1 MRTRLLMSDQ
11 TLFRSIDVFEID
23 YVPEF
28 FNYRE
33 SQLKDLAYQVRP
45 ALEGGRALN
54 AICRGLPGTGK
65 TSSVLR
71 IFTELEQTTKKI
83 LPVYVNCQN
92 DRTKYMVFSRVYAA
106 VFGHAPA
113 RTGISIK
120 SVLDAIG
127 GALQRQEKSLIV
139 CLDDANLLHYNN
151 TLGDVVNSLL
161 RLHQDY
167 PGARAAVFATVS
179 DMNLDIA
186 TELSKWVL
194 SPFRPSDI
202 YFPPY
207 DAGEIRGIL
216 LDRIRIGLYPGVFSA
231 SMLDCIIEQTMESGD
246 VRVGLDLVKRAV
258 LNAECAARTEVT
270 EEDITK
276 AYAQAKHIHLACTIR
291 ALSADERLLLR
302 RIAELSQEETGPL
315 VSGAIYGR
323 VEETPKVGYTVFSR
337 QLRKLDSL
345 RLVDLIRV
353 QAGGRT
359 SEVALRYEPEKVVQI
374 CGKRGVVEE

>member
-1 MRTRLLMSDQ
+1 MSDQ

-23 YVPEF
+23 YVPEL

-33 SQLKDLAYQVRP
+33 SQLNDLAYQVRP

-54 AICRGLPGTGK
+54 AVCRGLPGTGK
-65 TSSVLR
+65 TTSVLR
-71 IFTELEQTTKKI
+71 IFAELEQTTKKI

-92 DRTKYMVFSRVYAA
+92 DRTKYMVFSRIYAA

-120 SVLDAIG
+120 SVMDAIG

-179 DMNLDIA
+179 DMDMDLASD
-186 TELSKWVL
+186 LSKWVI

-207 DAGEIRGIL
+207 DGEEIRGIL
-216 LDRIRIGLYPGVFSA
+216 QERIRVGLYPGVFSVP
-231 SMLDCIIEQTMESGD
+231 MLDRIVEQTMESGD

-258 LNAECAARTEVT
+258 LNAECAARTEVV

-276 AYAQAKHIHLACTIR
+276 AYEQAKHVHLAYTIR

-302 RIAELSQEETGPL
+302 RIAELSQEQTEPL
-315 VSGAIYGR
+315 VSGAIYTEGAGK
-323 VEETPKVGYTVFSR
+323 PKISYTAFFKR
-337 QLRKLDSL
+337 LRKLDAL
-345 RLVDLIRV
+345 RLVDLIRI

-359 SEVALRYEPEKVVQI
+359 SEVVLRYEPEKVVQI
-374 CGKRGVVEE
+374 CGVQGTAGA

>member
-1 MRTRLLMSDQ
+1 MSDQ

-23 YVPEF
+23 YVPEL

-33 SQLKDLAYQVRP
+33 SQLNDLAYQVRP

-54 AICRGLPGTGK
+54 AVCRGLPGTGK
-65 TSSVLR
+65 TTSVLR
-71 IFTELEQTTKKI
+71 IFAELEQTTKKI

-92 DRTKYMVFSRVYAA
+92 DRTKYMVFSRIYAT

-120 SVLDAIG
+120 SVMDAIG
-127 GALQRQEKSLIV
+127 GALQRQGKSLIV

-167 PGARAAVFATVS
+167 PGARAAVFATIS
-179 DMNLDIA
+179 DMDMDLASD
-186 TELSKWVL
+186 LSRWVI
-194 SPFRPSDI
+194 SPFRPSEI

-207 DAGEIRGIL
+207 DAEEIRGIL
-216 LDRIRIGLYPGVFSA
+216 QERIRVGLYPGVFSVP
-231 SMLDCIIEQTMESGD
+231 MLDRIVEQTMESGD

-258 LNAECAARTEVT
+258 LNAECAARTEVI
-270 EEDITK
+270 EEDIAV
-276 AYAQAKHIHLACTIR
+276 AYEQARHVHLAYTVR

-302 RIAELSQEETGPL
+302 KIAELSKEQTEPL
-315 VSGAIYGR
+315 VSGEIYTEASGK
-323 VEETPKVGYTVFSR
+323 PKVSYTAFFKR
-337 QLRKLDSL
+337 LRKLDAL
-345 RLVDLIRV
+345 RLVNLIRV

-359 SEVALRYEPEKVVQI
+359 SEVVLRYEPERVVQI
-374 CGKRGVVEE
+374 CV

>member
-1 MRTRLLMSDQ
+1 MSDQ

-45 ALEGGRALN
+45 ALEGGRALS

-65 TSSVLR
+65 TTSVLR
-71 IFTELEQTTKKI
+71 IFAEIEQTTKKI
-83 LPVYVNCQN
+83 VPVYVNCQN
-92 DRTKYMVFSRVYAA
+92 DRTKYMVFSRVYTAL
-106 VFGHAPA
+106 VGHAPA

-120 SVLDAIG
+120 SVMDAIG
-127 GALQRQEKSLIV
+127 GALQRREISLIV

-179 DMNLDIA
+179 DMNLDLA
-186 TELSKWVL
+186 SDLSKWVL

-207 DAGEIRGIL
+207 DADEIRGIL
-216 LDRIRIGLYPGVFSA
+216 QDRIRIGLYPGVFSVQ
-231 SMLDCIIEQTMESGD
+231 MLDRIVEQTMESGD

-258 LNAECAARTEVT
+258 LNAECAARTEVI

-276 AYAQAKHIHLACTIR
+276 AYEQAKHIHLACTIR
-291 ALSADERLLLR
+291 ALSTDERLLLQ
-302 RIAELSQEETGPL
+302 RIAELSQEQSGPL

-359 SEVALRYEPEKVVQI
+359 SEVALRYEPEEVVQI
-374 CGKRGVVEE
+374 CG

>member
-1 MRTRLLMSDQ
+1 MSDQ

-54 AICRGLPGTGK
+54 AVCRGLPGTGK
-65 TSSVLR
+65 TTSVLR

-92 DRTKYMVFSRVYAA
+92 DRTKYMVFSRIYAA
-106 VFGHAPA
+106 IVGHAPA

-120 SVLDAIG
+120 SVMDAIG
-127 GALQRQEKSLIV
+127 GALQRREISLIV

-179 DMNLDIA
+179 DMDLDLA
-186 TELSKWVL
+186 SELSRWVI

-207 DAGEIRGIL
+207 DAEEIRGIL
-216 LDRIRIGLYPGVFSA
+216 QERIRVGLYPGVFPA
-231 SMLDCIIEQTMESGD
+231 AILDRIVEQTMESGD

-258 LNAECAARTEVT
+258 LNAECAARTEVI
-270 EEDITK
+270 EEDVTV
-276 AYAQAKHIHLACTIR
+276 AYEQAKHIHLAYSIR

-302 RIAELSQEETGPL
+302 RIAELSQEQTEPL
-315 VSGAIYGR
+315 VSGAIYTGA
-323 VEETPKVGYTVFSR
+323 KDKKISYTAFFKR
-337 QLRKLDSL
+337 LRKLDAL
-345 RLVDLIRV
+345 RLVDLIRI

-359 SEVALRYEPEKVVQI
+359 SEVVLRYEPAKVVQI
-374 CGKRGVVEE
+374 CG

>member
-1 MRTRLLMSDQ
+1 MSDQ

-23 YVPEF
+23 YVPEL

-33 SQLKDLAYQVRP
+33 SQLNDLAYQVRP

-54 AICRGLPGTGK
+54 AVCRGLPGTGK
-65 TSSVLR
+65 TTSVLR
-71 IFTELEQTTKKI
+71 IFAELEQTTKKI

-92 DRTKYMVFSRVYAA
+92 DRTKYMVFSRIYAA

-120 SVLDAIG
+120 SVMDAIG

-167 PGARAAVFATVS
+167 PGARAAVFATIS
-179 DMNLDIA
+179 DMDMDLASD
-186 TELSKWVL
+186 LSRWVI
-194 SPFRPSDI
+194 SPFRPSEI

-207 DAGEIRGIL
+207 DAEEIRGIL
-216 LDRIRIGLYPGVFSA
+216 QERIRVGLYPGVFSVP
-231 SMLDCIIEQTMESGD
+231 MLDRIVEQTMESGD

-258 LNAECAARTEVT
+258 LNAECAARTEVI

-276 AYAQAKHIHLACTIR
+276 AYEQAKHVHLACTIR

-302 RIAELSQEETGPL
+302 KIAELSQGQTEPL
-315 VSGAIYGR
+315 ISGAIYTGG
-323 VEETPKVGYTVFSR
+323 EGKPKISYTAFFKR
-337 QLRKLDSL
+337 LRKLDAL

-359 SEVALRYEPEKVVQI
+359 SEVVLRYEPEKVVQI
-374 CGKRGVVEE
+374 CG

>member
-1 MRTRLLMSDQ
+1 MSDQ
-11 TLFRSIDVFEID
+11 TLFRDIDVFEID
-23 YVPEF
+23 YIPEF

-33 SQLKDLAYQVRP
+33 SQLDELAYHIQP

-65 TSSVLR
+65 TTSVLR
-71 IFTELEQTTKKI
+71 IFSELEQTTQRVMPI
-83 LPVYVNCQN
+83 YVNCQT
-92 DRTKYMVFSRVYAA
+92 DRTKYTVYSRIYAA
-106 VFGHAPA
+106 IFGHAPA

-120 SVLDAIG
+120 SLLDAIG
-127 GALQRQEKSLIV
+127 GALQRREISLIV

-179 DMNLDIA
+179 DMDLDLA
-186 TELSKWVL
+186 SDLSRWVI

-207 DAGEIRGIL
+207 DAEEIRGIL
-216 LDRIRIGLYPGVFSA
+216 QERIRVGLYPGVFPA
-231 SMLDCIIEQTMESGD
+231 AILDRIVEQTMESGD

-258 LNAECAARTEVT
+258 LNAECAARTEVI
-270 EEDITK
+270 EEDVTV
-276 AYAQAKHIHLACTIR
+276 AYEQAKHIHLAYTIR
-291 ALSADERLLLR
+291 ALSVDERLLLR
-302 RIAELSQEETGPL
+302 RIAELSQEESGPL

-359 SEVALRYEPEKVVQI
+359 SEVALRYEPEKVVQV
-374 CGKRGVVEE
+374 CGKRGAAGE

>member
-1 MRTRLLMSDQ
+1 MSDQ

-23 YVPEF
+23 YAPEF

-33 SQLKDLAYQVRP
+33 SQLNDLAYQIRP
-45 ALEGGRALN
+45 AFEGGRALN

-65 TSSVLR
+65 TTSVLR
-71 IFTELEQTTKKI
+71 IFSELEQTTKKI
-83 LPVYVNCQN
+83 VPVYVNCQN

-113 RTGISIK
+113 RTGVSIR
-120 SVLDAIG
+120 SVMDAIG

-151 TLGDVVNSLL
+151 LLGDVVNSLL

-179 DMNLDIA
+179 DMNLDLA
-186 TELSKWVL
+186 ADLSKWVI

-207 DAGEIRGIL
+207 DADEIRGIL
-216 LDRIRIGLYPGVFSA
+216 QDRIRIGLYPGVFPA
-231 SMLDCIIEQTMESGD
+231 PMLDRIVEQTMESGD

-258 LNAECAARTEVT
+258 LNAECAARTEVV

-276 AYAQAKHIHLACTIR
+276 AYEQAKHIHLACIVR

-302 RIAELSQEETGPL
+302 RIAELSQEESGPL

-374 CGKRGVVEE
+374 CGKRGIGGE

>member
-1 MRTRLLMSDQ
+1 MIKRLLMADQ
-11 TLFRSIDVFEID
+11 TLFRNIDVFEID
-23 YVPEF
+23 YVPEL

-33 SQLKDLAYQVRP
+33 SQLDDLAYQIRP

-65 TSSVLR
+65 TTSVLR
-71 IFTELEQTTKKI
+71 IFAELEQTTKKVV
-83 LPVYVNCQN
+83 PVYVNCQN
-92 DRTKYMVFSRVYAA
+92 DRTKYMVFSRIYAT

-120 SVLDAIG
+120 SVMDAIG
-127 GALQRQEKSLIV
+127 GALQRQGKSLIV

-179 DMNLDIA
+179 DMDLDLA
-186 TELSKWVL
+186 SDLSKWVT

-207 DAGEIRGIL
+207 DAEEIRGIL
-216 LDRIRIGLYPGVFSA
+216 RERIRVGLYPGVFPA
-231 SMLDCIIEQTMESGD
+231 AILDRIVEQTMESGD

-258 LNAECAARTEVT
+258 LNAECAARTEVI
-270 EEDITK
+270 EEDIAV
-276 AYAQAKHIHLACTIR
+276 AYEQAKHVHLAYTVR

-302 RIAELSQEETGPL
+302 KIAELSKEQTEPL
-315 VSGAIYGR
+315 VSGEIYTEASGK
-323 VEETPKVGYTVFSR
+323 PKGGYTAFFKR
-337 QLRKLDSL
+337 LRKLDAL

-359 SEVALRYEPEKVVQI
+359 SEVVLRYEPEKVVQI
-374 CGKRGVVEE
+374 CV

>member
-1 MRTRLLMSDQ
+1 MRKRLLMSHQ
-11 TLFRSIDVFEID
+11 TLFRNIDAFEID

-33 SQLKDLAYQVRP
+33 SQLDDLAYQVRP
-45 ALEGGRALN
+45 ALEGGRALS

-65 TSSVLR
+65 TTSVLR
-71 IFTELEQTTKKI
+71 IFAELEQTTKKI

-92 DRTKYMVFSRVYAA
+92 DRTKYMVYSRIYAA
-106 VFGHAPA
+106 IFGHAPA
-113 RTGISIK
+113 RTGVSIK
-120 SVLDAIG
+120 SVMDAIG
-127 GALQRQEKSLIV
+127 GALQQQERSLIV

-179 DMNLDIA
+179 DMDLDLV
-186 TELSKWVL
+186 TELNRWVI

-207 DAGEIRGIL
+207 DADEIRGIL
-216 LDRIRIGLYPGVFSA
+216 RDRIRIGLYPGVISGP
-231 SMLDCIIEQTMESGD
+231 MLDCIVEQTMESGD

-258 LNAECAARTEVT
+258 LNAECAARTEVV
-270 EEDITK
+270 EEDITA
-276 AYAQAKHIHLACTIR
+276 AYEQSKHVHLACTIR
-291 ALSADERLLLR
+291 ALSADERRLLR
-302 RIAELSQEETGPL
+302 RIAELSQEQSGPL

-323 VEETPKVGYTVFSR
+323 VEETPKVGYTIFSR

-359 SEVALRYEPEKVVQI
+359 SEVALRYEPEKVREV
-374 CGKRGVVEE
+374 CE

>member
-1 MRTRLLMSDQ
+1 MSDQ

-23 YVPEF
+23 YAPEL

-33 SQLKDLAYQVRP
+33 SQLNDLAYQVRP

-54 AICRGLPGTGK
+54 AVCRGLPGTGK
-65 TSSVLR
+65 TTSVLR
-71 IFTELEQTTKKI
+71 IFAELEQTTKKI

-92 DRTKYMVFSRVYAA
+92 DRTKYMVFSRIYAA

-120 SVLDAIG
+120 SVMDAIG

-179 DMNLDIA
+179 DMDMDLASD
-186 TELSKWVL
+186 LSKWVI

-207 DAGEIRGIL
+207 DGEEIRGIL
-216 LDRIRIGLYPGVFSA
+216 QERIRVGLYPGVFSVP
-231 SMLDCIIEQTMESGD
+231 MLDRIVEQTMESGD

-258 LNAECAARTEVT
+258 LNAECAARTEVL

-276 AYAQAKHIHLACTIR
+276 AYEQAKHVHLAYTIR

-302 RIAELSQEETGPL
+302 KIAELSQEQTEPL
-315 VSGAIYGR
+315 VSGAIYTEG
-323 VEETPKVGYTVFSR
+323 EGKPKISYTAFFKR
-337 QLRKLDSL
+337 LRKLDAL
-345 RLVDLIRV
+345 RLVDLIRI

-359 SEVALRYEPEKVVQI
+359 SEVVLRYEPEKVVQI
-374 CGKRGVVEE
+374 CGVRGAAGA

>member
-1 MRTRLLMSDQ
+1 MRKRLLMSHQ
-11 TLFRSIDVFEID
+11 TLFRNIDAFEID

-33 SQLKDLAYQVRP
+33 SQLDDLAYQVRP
-45 ALEGGRALN
+45 ALEGGRALS

-65 TSSVLR
+65 TTSVLR
-71 IFTELEQTTKKI
+71 IFAELEQTTKKI

-92 DRTKYMVFSRVYAA
+92 DRTKYMVFSRIYAA
-106 VFGHAPA
+106 IFGHAPA
-113 RTGISIK
+113 RTGVSIK
-120 SVLDAIG
+120 SVMDAIG
-127 GALQRQEKSLIV
+127 DALQQQEKSLIV

-179 DMNLDIA
+179 DMDLDLV
-186 TELSKWVL
+186 TELNRWVI

-207 DAGEIRGIL
+207 DADEIRGIL
-216 LDRIRIGLYPGVFSA
+216 RDRIRIGLYPGVISGPV
-231 SMLDCIIEQTMESGD
+231 LDCIVEQTMESGD

-258 LNAECAARTEVT
+258 LNAECAARTEVV
-270 EEDITK
+270 EEDITA
-276 AYAQAKHIHLACTIR
+276 AYEQSKHVHLACTIR
-291 ALSADERLLLR
+291 ALSADERRLLR
-302 RIAELSQEETGPL
+302 RIAELSQEQSGPL

-323 VEETPKVGYTVFSR
+323 VEETPKVGYTIFSR

-359 SEVALRYEPEKVVQI
+359 SEVALRYEPEKVREV
-374 CGKRGVVEE
+374 CE

>member
-1 MRTRLLMSDQ
+1 MRKRLLMSYQ
-11 TLFRSIDVFEID
+11 TLFRNIDAFEID

-33 SQLKDLAYQVRP
+33 SQLDDLAYQVRP
-45 ALEGGRALN
+45 ALEGGRALS

-65 TSSVLR
+65 TTSVLR
-71 IFTELEQTTKKI
+71 IFAELEQTTKKI

-92 DRTKYMVFSRVYAA
+92 DRTKYMVFSRIYAA
-106 VFGHAPA
+106 IFGHAPA
-113 RTGISIK
+113 RTGVSIK
-120 SVLDAIG
+120 SVMDAIG
-127 GALQRQEKSLIV
+127 DALQQQEKSLIV

-151 TLGDVVNSLL
+151 TLGDVINSLL

-179 DMNLDIA
+179 DVDLDLV
-186 TELSKWVL
+186 TELSRWVI

-207 DAGEIRGIL
+207 DADEIRGIL
-216 LDRIRIGLYPGVFSA
+216 RDRIRIGLYPGVISGP
-231 SMLDCIIEQTMESGD
+231 MLDCIVEQTMESGD

-258 LNAECAARTEVT
+258 LNAECAARTEVV
-270 EEDITK
+270 EEDITA
-276 AYAQAKHIHLACTIR
+276 AYEQSKHVHLACTIR
-291 ALSADERLLLR
+291 ALSADERRLLR
-302 RIAELSQEETGPL
+302 RIAELSQEQSGPL

-323 VEETPKVGYTVFSR
+323 VEETPKVGYTIFSR

-359 SEVALRYEPEKVVQI
+359 SEVALRYEPEKVREV
-374 CGKRGVVEE
+374 CE

>member
-1 MRTRLLMSDQ
+1 MRKRLLISYQ
-11 TLFRSIDVFEID
+11 TLFRNIDAFEID

-33 SQLKDLAYQVRP
+33 SQLDDLAYQVRP
-45 ALEGGRALN
+45 ALEGGRALS

-65 TSSVLR
+65 TTSVLR
-71 IFTELEQTTKKI
+71 IFAELEQTTKKI

-92 DRTKYMVFSRVYAA
+92 DRTKYMVYSRIYAA
-106 VFGHAPA
+106 IFGHAPA
-113 RTGISIK
+113 RTGVSIK
-120 SVLDAIG
+120 SVMDAIG
-127 GALQRQEKSLIV
+127 GALQQQERSLIV

-151 TLGDVVNSLL
+151 TLGDVINSLL

-179 DMNLDIA
+179 DMDLDLV
-186 TELSKWVL
+186 TELNRWVI

-207 DAGEIRGIL
+207 DADEIRGIL
-216 LDRIRIGLYPGVFSA
+216 RDRIRIGLYPGVISGP
-231 SMLDCIIEQTMESGD
+231 MLDCIVEQTMESGD

-258 LNAECAARTEVT
+258 LNAECAARTEVV
-270 EEDITK
+270 EEDITA
-276 AYAQAKHIHLACTIR
+276 AYEQSKHVHLACTIR
-291 ALSADERLLLR
+291 ALSADERRLLR
-302 RIAELSQEETGPL
+302 RIAELSQEQTGPL

-323 VEETPKVGYTVFSR
+323 VEETPKVGYTIFSR

-359 SEVALRYEPEKVVQI
+359 SEVALRYEPEKVREV
-374 CGKRGVVEE
+374 CE

>member
-1 MRTRLLMSDQ
+1 MRKRLLMSYQ
-11 TLFRSIDVFEID
+11 TLFRNIDAFEID

-33 SQLKDLAYQVRP
+33 SQLDDLAYQVRP
-45 ALEGGRALN
+45 ALEGGRALS

-65 TSSVLR
+65 TTSVLR
-71 IFTELEQTTKKI
+71 IFAELEQTTKKI

-92 DRTKYMVFSRVYAA
+92 DRTKYMVYSRIYAA
-106 VFGHAPA
+106 IFGHAPA
-113 RTGISIK
+113 RTGVSIK
-120 SVLDAIG
+120 SVMDAIG
-127 GALQRQEKSLIV
+127 GALQQQERSLIV

-151 TLGDVVNSLL
+151 TLGDVINSLL

-179 DMNLDIA
+179 DMDLDLV
-186 TELSKWVL
+186 TELNRWVI

-207 DAGEIRGIL
+207 DADEIRGIL
-216 LDRIRIGLYPGVFSA
+216 RDRIRIGLYPGVISGP
-231 SMLDCIIEQTMESGD
+231 MLDCIVEQTMESGD

-258 LNAECAARTEVT
+258 LNAECAARTEVV
-270 EEDITK
+270 EEDITA
-276 AYAQAKHIHLACTIR
+276 AYEQSKHVHLACTIR
-291 ALSADERLLLR
+291 ALSADERRLLR
-302 RIAELSQEETGPL
+302 RIAELSQEQSGPL

-323 VEETPKVGYTVFSR
+323 VEETPKVGYTIFSR

-359 SEVALRYEPEKVVQI
+359 SEVALRYEPEKVREV
-374 CGKRGVVEE
+374 CE

>member
-1 MRTRLLMSDQ
+1 MRKLLLMSDQ

-23 YVPEF
+23 YVPEL

-33 SQLKDLAYQVRP
+33 NQLNDLAYQVRP

-54 AICRGLPGTGK
+54 AVCRGLPGTGK
-65 TSSVLR
+65 TTSVLR
-71 IFTELEQTTKKI
+71 IFAELEQTTKKI

-92 DRTKYMVFSRVYAA
+92 DRTKYMVFSRIYAA

-120 SVLDAIG
+120 SVMDAIG

-167 PGARAAVFATVS
+167 PGVRAAVFATVS
-179 DMNLDIA
+179 DMNIDLASD
-186 TELSKWVL
+186 LSRWVI

-202 YFPPY
+202 YFLPY
-207 DAGEIRGIL
+207 DVDEIRGIL
-216 LDRIRIGLYPGVFSA
+216 QDRIRIGLYPGVFSA
-231 SMLDCIIEQTMESGD
+231 PMLDRIIEQTMESGD

-258 LNAECAARTEVT
+258 LNAECAARTAVI

-276 AYAQAKHIHLACTIR
+276 AYEQAKHVHLAYTIR
-291 ALSADERLLLR
+291 ALSADEMLLLR
-302 RIAELSQEETGPL
+302 RIAELSQEQTEPL
-315 VSGAIYGR
+315 VSGAIYTA
-323 VEETPKVGYTVFSR
+323 EEGKPKISYTSFFKR
-337 QLRKLDSL
+337 LQKLDAL

-359 SEVALRYEPEKVVQI
+359 SEVVLRYEPEKVTQI
-374 CGKRGVVEE
+374 CGTRGTAGA

>member
-1 MRTRLLMSDQ
+1 MRKRLLMSDQ

-33 SQLKDLAYQVRP
+33 SQLNDLAYQVRP

-54 AICRGLPGTGK
+54 AVCRGLPGTGK
-65 TSSVLR
+65 TTSVLR
-71 IFTELEQTTKKI
+71 IFAELEQTTKKI

-92 DRTKYMVFSRVYAA
+92 DRTKYMVFSRIYAA

-120 SVLDAIG
+120 SVMDAIG

-179 DMNLDIA
+179 DMDMDLASD
-186 TELSKWVL
+186 LSKWVI

-207 DAGEIRGIL
+207 DADEIRGIL
-216 LDRIRIGLYPGVFSA
+216 QERIRVGLYPGVFSVP
-231 SMLDCIIEQTMESGD
+231 MLDRIVEQTMESGD
-246 VRVGLDLVKRAV
+246 VRVGLDLAKRAV
-258 LNAECAARTEVT
+258 LNAECAARTEVV

-276 AYAQAKHIHLACTIR
+276 AYEQAKHVHLAYTIR

-302 RIAELSQEETGPL
+302 KIAELSQGQTEPL
-315 VSGAIYGR
+315 ISGTIYTEG
-323 VEETPKVGYTVFSR
+323 EGKPKISYTAFFKR
-337 QLRKLDSL
+337 LRKLDAL
-345 RLVDLIRV
+345 RLVDLIRI

-359 SEVALRYEPEKVVQI
+359 SEVVLRYEPEKVVQI
-374 CGKRGVVEE
+374 CG

>member
-23 YVPEF
+23 YVPEL

-33 SQLKDLAYQVRP
+33 SQLNDLAYQVRP

-54 AICRGLPGTGK
+54 AVCRGLPGTGK
-65 TSSVLR
+65 TTSVLR
-71 IFTELEQTTKKI
+71 IFAELEQTTKKI

-92 DRTKYMVFSRVYAA
+92 DRTKYMVFSRIYAA

-120 SVLDAIG
+120 SVMDAIG

-167 PGARAAVFATVS
+167 PGARAAVFATIS
-179 DMNLDIA
+179 DMDMDLASD
-186 TELSKWVL
+186 LSRWVI
-194 SPFRPSDI
+194 SPFRPSEI

-207 DAGEIRGIL
+207 DAEEIRGIL
-216 LDRIRIGLYPGVFSA
+216 QERIRVGLYPGVFSVP
-231 SMLDCIIEQTMESGD
+231 MLDRIVEQTMESGD

-258 LNAECAARTEVT
+258 LNAECAARTEVI

-276 AYAQAKHIHLACTIR
+276 AYEQAKHVHLACTIR

-302 RIAELSQEETGPL
+302 KIAELSQGQTEPL
-315 VSGAIYGR
+315 ISGAIYTGG
-323 VEETPKVGYTVFSR
+323 EGKPKISYTAFFKR
-337 QLRKLDSL
+337 LRKLDAL

-359 SEVALRYEPEKVVQI
+359 SEVVLRYEPEKVVQI
-374 CGKRGVVEE
+374 CG

>member
-1 MRTRLLMSDQ
+1 MSDQ

-33 SQLKDLAYQVRP
+33 SQLNDLAYQVRP

-65 TSSVLR
+65 TTSVLR
-71 IFTELEQTTKKI
+71 IFTELEHTTKKI
-83 LPVYVNCQN
+83 VPVYVNCQN
-92 DRTKYMVFSRVYAA
+92 DRTKYMVFSRIYAA
-106 VFGHAPA
+106 LVGHAPA

-127 GALQRQEKSLIV
+127 GALQRQDKSLIV

-151 TLGDVVNSLL
+151 LLGDVVNSLL

-179 DMNLDIA
+179 DMNLDLA
-186 TELSKWVL
+186 ADLSRWVL

-207 DAGEIRGIL
+207 DADEIRGIL
-216 LDRIRIGLYPGVFSA
+216 QDRIRTGLYPGVFPA
-231 SMLDCIIEQTMESGD
+231 PMLDRIVEQTMESGD

-258 LNAECAARTEVT
+258 LNAECAARTEVV
-270 EEDITK
+270 EEDIMK
-276 AYAQAKHIHLACTIR
+276 AYEQAKHIHLACTVR
-291 ALSADERLLLR
+291 ALSTDERLLLR
-302 RIAELSQEETGPL
+302 RIAELSQEEGGPL

-323 VEETPKVGYTVFSR
+323 VEETPKVGYTAFSR

-374 CGKRGVVEE
+374 CGRRGAAGE

>member
-1 MRTRLLMSDQ
+1 MSDQ

-23 YVPEF
+23 YLPEF

-33 SQLKDLAYQVRP
+33 SQLKDLAYQIRP

-65 TSSVLR
+65 TTSVLR
-71 IFTELEQTTKKI
+71 IFTELEHTTKKI
-83 LPVYVNCQN
+83 VPVYVNCQN

-113 RTGISIK
+113 RTGISIR
-120 SVLDAIG
+120 SVMDAIG
-127 GALQRQEKSLIV
+127 GALLRQDKSLIV

-179 DMNLDIA
+179 DMDLDLA
-186 TELSKWVL
+186 SVLSKWVL

-207 DAGEIRGIL
+207 DADEIRGIL
-216 LDRIRIGLYPGVFSA
+216 QDRIRTGLYPGVFSVQ
-231 SMLDCIIEQTMESGD
+231 MLDCIVEQTMESGD

-258 LNAECAARTEVT
+258 LNAECAARTEVV

-276 AYAQAKHIHLACTIR
+276 AYEQAKHIHLACTVR
-291 ALSADERLLLR
+291 ALSTDERLLLR
-302 RIAELSQEETGPL
+302 RIAELSQEQSGPL

-323 VEETPKVGYTVFSR
+323 VEETPKVGYTAFSR

-374 CGKRGVVEE
+374 CGKRGIGGE

>member
-1 MRTRLLMSDQ
+1 MSDQ

-23 YVPEF
+23 YAPEF

-33 SQLKDLAYQVRP
+33 SQLNDLAYQIHP

-65 TSSVLR
+65 TTSVLR
-71 IFTELEQTTKKI
+71 IFAELEQTTKKI
-83 LPVYVNCQN
+83 VPVYVNCQN

-113 RTGISIK
+113 RTGISIR
-120 SVLDAIG
+120 SVMDAIG

-151 TLGDVVNSLL
+151 LLGDVVNSLL

-179 DMNLDIA
+179 DMNLDLA
-186 TELSKWVL
+186 ADLSKWVI

-207 DAGEIRGIL
+207 DADEIRGIL
-216 LDRIRIGLYPGVFSA
+216 QDRIRIGLYPGVFSA
-231 SMLDCIIEQTMESGD
+231 PMLDRIVEQTMESGD

-258 LNAECAARTEVT
+258 LNAECAARTEVI

-276 AYAQAKHIHLACTIR
+276 AYEQAKHIHLACTIR
-291 ALSADERLLLR
+291 ALSTDERLLLR
-302 RIAELSQEETGPL
+302 RIAELSKEETGPL
-315 VSGAIYGR
+315 VSGTIYTDG
-323 VEETPKVGYTVFSR
+323 ESKPKVSYTAFFKR
-337 QLRKLDSL
+337 LQKLDAL

-359 SEVALRYEPEKVVQI
+359 SEVVLRYEPEKVVQI
-374 CGKRGVVEE
+374 CGKRGTAGA

>member
-1 MRTRLLMSDQ
+1 MRKRLLMSYQ
-11 TLFRSIDVFEID
+11 TLFRNIDAFEID

-33 SQLKDLAYQVRP
+33 SQLDDLAYQVRP
-45 ALEGGRALN
+45 ALEGGRALS
-54 AICRGLPGTGK
+54 AVCRGLPGTGK
-65 TSSVLR
+65 TTSVLR
-71 IFTELEQTTKKI
+71 IFAELEQTTKKI

-92 DRTKYMVFSRVYAA
+92 DRTKYMVYSRIYAA
-106 VFGHAPA
+106 IFGHAPA
-113 RTGISIK
+113 RTGVSIK
-120 SVLDAIG
+120 SVMDAIG
-127 GALQRQEKSLIV
+127 GALQQQERSLIV

-151 TLGDVVNSLL
+151 TLGDVINSLL

-179 DMNLDIA
+179 DMDLDLV
-186 TELSKWVL
+186 TELNRWVI

-207 DAGEIRGIL
+207 DADEIRGIL
-216 LDRIRIGLYPGVFSA
+216 RDRIRIGLYPGVISGP
-231 SMLDCIIEQTMESGD
+231 MLDCIVEQTMESGD

-258 LNAECAARTEVT
+258 LNAECAARTEVV
-270 EEDITK
+270 EEDITA
-276 AYAQAKHIHLACTIR
+276 AYEQSKHVHLACTIR
-291 ALSADERLLLR
+291 ALSADERRLLR
-302 RIAELSQEETGPL
+302 RIAELSQEQSGPL

-323 VEETPKVGYTVFSR
+323 VEETPKVGYTIFSR

-359 SEVALRYEPEKVVQI
+359 SEVALRYEPEKVREV
-374 CGKRGVVEE
+374 CE

>member
-1 MRTRLLMSDQ
+1 MSYQ
-11 TLFRSIDVFEID
+11 TLFRNIDAFEID

-33 SQLKDLAYQVRP
+33 SQLDDLAYQVRP
-45 ALEGGRALN
+45 ALEGGRALS
-54 AICRGLPGTGK
+54 AVCRGLPGTGK
-65 TSSVLR
+65 TTSVLR
-71 IFTELEQTTKKI
+71 IFAELEQTTKKI

-92 DRTKYMVFSRVYAA
+92 DRTKYMVYSRIYAA
-106 VFGHAPA
+106 IFGHAPA
-113 RTGISIK
+113 RTGVSIK
-120 SVLDAIG
+120 SVMDAIG
-127 GALQRQEKSLIV
+127 GALQQQERSLNV

-151 TLGDVVNSLL
+151 TLGDVINSLL

-179 DMNLDIA
+179 DMDLDLV
-186 TELSKWVL
+186 TELNRWVI

-207 DAGEIRGIL
+207 DADEIRGIL
-216 LDRIRIGLYPGVFSA
+216 RDRIRIGLYPGVISGP
-231 SMLDCIIEQTMESGD
+231 MLDCIVEQTMESGD

-258 LNAECAARTEVT
+258 LNAECAARTEVV
-270 EEDITK
+270 EEDITA
-276 AYAQAKHIHLACTIR
+276 AYEQSKHVHLACTIR
-291 ALSADERLLLR
+291 ALSADERRLLR
-302 RIAELSQEETGPL
+302 RIAELSQEQSGPL

-323 VEETPKVGYTVFSR
+323 VEETPKVGYTIFSR

-374 CGKRGVVEE
+374 CGKRGIGGE

>member
-1 MRTRLLMSDQ
+1 MSDQ

-33 SQLKDLAYQVRP
+33 SQLKDLAYQIRP
-45 ALEGGRALN
+45 ALEGGRALS

-65 TSSVLR
+65 TTSVLR
-71 IFTELEQTTKKI
+71 IFAELEQTTKKI
-83 LPVYVNCQN
+83 VPVYVNCQN

-120 SVLDAIG
+120 SVMDAIG
-127 GALQRQEKSLIV
+127 GALQRREISLIV

-151 TLGDVVNSLL
+151 LLGDVVNSLL

-179 DMNLDIA
+179 DMNLDLA
-186 TELSKWVL
+186 ADLSKWVI

-207 DAGEIRGIL
+207 DADEIRGIL
-216 LDRIRIGLYPGVFSA
+216 QDRIRIGLYPGVFPA
-231 SMLDCIIEQTMESGD
+231 PMLDRIVEQTMESGD

-258 LNAECAARTEVT
+258 LNAECAARTEVV

-276 AYAQAKHIHLACTIR
+276 AYEQAKHIHLACTIR
-291 ALSADERLLLR
+291 ALSTDERLLLR
-302 RIAELSQEETGPL
+302 RIAEMSQEQSGPL
-315 VSGAIYGR
+315 VSGTIYGR

-374 CGKRGVVEE
+374 CGKRGIGGE

>member
-1 MRTRLLMSDQ
+1 MSDQ

-23 YVPEF
+23 YVPEL

-33 SQLKDLAYQVRP
+33 SQLNDLAYQVRP

-54 AICRGLPGTGK
+54 AVCRGLPGTGK
-65 TSSVLR
+65 TTSVLR
-71 IFTELEQTTKKI
+71 IFAELEQTTKKI

-92 DRTKYMVFSRVYAA
+92 DRTKYMVFSRIYAA

-120 SVLDAIG
+120 SVMDAIG

-179 DMNLDIA
+179 DMDMDLASD
-186 TELSKWVL
+186 LSKWVI

-207 DAGEIRGIL
+207 DAEEIRGIL
-216 LDRIRIGLYPGVFSA
+216 QERIRVGLYPGVFSVP
-231 SMLDCIIEQTMESGD
+231 MLDRIVEQTMESGD

-258 LNAECAARTEVT
+258 LNAECAARTEVV

-276 AYAQAKHIHLACTIR
+276 AYEQAKHVHLAYTIR

-302 RIAELSQEETGPL
+302 KIAELSQEQTEPL
-315 VSGAIYGR
+315 ISGAIYTEG
-323 VEETPKVGYTVFSR
+323 EGKPKISYTAFFKR
-337 QLRKLDSL
+337 LRKLDAL
-345 RLVDLIRV
+345 RLVDLIRI

-359 SEVALRYEPEKVVQI
+359 SEVVLRYEPEKVVQI
-374 CGKRGVVEE
+374 CG

>member
-1 MRTRLLMSDQ
+1 MSDQ

-23 YVPEF
+23 YTPEL

-65 TSSVLR
+65 TTSVLR
-71 IFTELEQTTKKI
+71 IFADLEQTTKKI
-83 LPVYVNCQN
+83 VPVYVNCQN

-106 VFGHAPA
+106 IFGHAPA

-127 GALQRQEKSLIV
+127 AALQRQEKSLIV

-151 TLGDVVNSLL
+151 LLGDVVNSLL

-179 DMNLDIA
+179 DMNLDLA
-186 TELSKWVL
+186 SELSKWVI

-207 DAGEIRGIL
+207 DADEIRGIL

-231 SMLDCIIEQTMESGD
+231 SMLDRIVEQTMESGD

-258 LNAECAARTEVT
+258 LNAECAARTEVV

-276 AYAQAKHIHLACTIR
+276 AYEQAKHIHLACTIR
-291 ALSADERLLLR
+291 ALSTDERLLLR
-302 RIAELSQEETGPL
+302 RIAELSQEQSGPL

-374 CGKRGVVEE
+374 CGKRGIAEE

>member
-1 MRTRLLMSDQ
+1 MSDQ
-11 TLFRSIDVFEID
+11 TLFRDIDVFEID
-23 YVPEF
+23 YIPEF

-33 SQLKDLAYQVRP
+33 SQLDELAYHIQP

-65 TSSVLR
+65 TTSMLR
-71 IFTELEQTTKKI
+71 IFSELEQTTQRVMPI
-83 LPVYVNCQN
+83 YVNCQT
-92 DRTKYMVFSRVYAA
+92 DRTKYTVYSRIYAA
-106 VFGHAPA
+106 IFGHAPA

-120 SVLDAIG
+120 SLLDAIG
-127 GALQRQEKSLIV
+127 GALQRQQKSLIV

-151 TLGDVVNSLL
+151 MLGDVINTLL

-167 PGARAAVFATVS
+167 PGARVGVFATLS
-179 DMNLDIA
+179 DMDLDLI
-186 TELSKWVL
+186 TELNRWVI
-194 SPFRPSDI
+194 SPFCPSEI

-207 DAGEIRGIL
+207 DAEEIREIL
-216 LDRIRIGLYPGVFSA
+216 RDRIRIGLYPGVFSG
-231 SMLDCIIEQTMESGD
+231 SMLDSIVERTMESGD

-258 LNAECAARTEVT
+258 LNAERAARTEIA
-270 EEDITK
+270 EEDVAV
-276 AYAQAKHIHLACTIR
+276 AYDQAKHIHLAYSIR

-302 RIAELSQEETGPL
+302 RIAELSQEEAGPL

-359 SEVALRYEPEKVVQI
+359 SEVALRYEPEKVVQV
-374 CGKRGVVEE
+374 CGKRGTAGE

>member
-1 MRTRLLMSDQ
+1 MRKRLLMSDQ

-23 YVPEF
+23 YVPEL

-33 SQLKDLAYQVRP
+33 SQLNDLAYQVRP

-54 AICRGLPGTGK
+54 AVCRGLPGTGK
-65 TSSVLR
+65 TTSVLR
-71 IFTELEQTTKKI
+71 IFAELEQTTKKI

-120 SVLDAIG
+120 SVMDAIG
-127 GALQRQEKSLIV
+127 GALQRQEKSLII

-179 DMNLDIA
+179 DMDMDLASD
-186 TELSKWVL
+186 LSKWVI

-207 DAGEIRGIL
+207 DAEEIRGIL
-216 LDRIRIGLYPGVFSA
+216 QERIRVGLYPGVFSVP
-231 SMLDCIIEQTMESGD
+231 MLDRIVEQTMESGD

-258 LNAECAARTEVT
+258 LNAECAARTEVI

-276 AYAQAKHIHLACTIR
+276 AYEQAKHIHLAYTVR
-291 ALSADERLLLR
+291 ALSADERRLLR
-302 RIAELSQEETGPL
+302 KIAELSQEQTEPL
-315 VSGAIYGR
+315 VSGTIYTAG
-323 VEETPKVGYTVFSR
+323 EGKPKVSYTAFFKR
-337 QLRKLDSL
+337 LRKLDAL

-359 SEVALRYEPEKVVQI
+359 SEVVLRYEPEKVVQI
-374 CGKRGVVEE
+374 CG